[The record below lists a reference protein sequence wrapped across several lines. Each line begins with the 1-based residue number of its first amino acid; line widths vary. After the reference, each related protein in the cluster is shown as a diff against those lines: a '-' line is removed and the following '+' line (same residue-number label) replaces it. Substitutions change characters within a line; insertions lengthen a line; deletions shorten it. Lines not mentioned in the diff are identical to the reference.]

1 MSTKTLTTFVP
12 LILLLVVM
20 YFLLIRPQR
29 KREKNINEMR
39 NRVQVGD
46 EIITIGGICGKVVK
60 TKEES
65 LVIQVGA
72 DKVKFEIMRWAVSK
86 VVEKNERFSRQQSE
100 PEPEEEEEAPKRA
113 LPKRMKQASASAEDA
128 ADDAVEEAADTAE
141 EAVEEAAD
149 TAEDVAEDAA
159 DSAADAAE
167 DAADNAA
174 DAAEEAAKDAE

>member
-39 NRVQVGD
+39 SRVQVGD

-113 LPKRMKQASASAEDA
+113 LPKRMKQAKAEDVA
-128 ADDAVEEAADTAE
+128 EEAADTAE
-141 EAVEEAAD
+141 EAADAAAD
-149 TAEDVAEDAA
+149 TAEEAA
-159 DSAADAAE
+159 DGAAEAAE
-167 DAADNAA
+167 DAV
-174 DAAEEAAKDAE
+174 KDAE

>member
-1 MSTKTLTTFVP
+1 MSTKTLTTFIP

-39 NRVQVGD
+39 SRVQVGD

-86 VVEKNERFSRQQSE
+86 VVEKNERFSKQQDNE
-100 PEPEEEEEAPKRA
+100 PEEPEEEEAPKRA
-113 LPKRMKQASASAEDA
+113 LPKRMKQSSASAGEA
-128 ADDAVEEAADTAE
+128 AEEAADTAE
-141 EAVEEAAD
+141 E
-149 TAEDVAEDAA
+149 T
-159 DSAADAAE
+159 ADAAE

-174 DAAEEAAKDAE
+174 EEAADTAEDAAKDAE

>member
-39 NRVQVGD
+39 SRVQVGD

-113 LPKRMKQASASAEDA
+113 LPKRMKQAKAEEAAEDVADEA
-128 ADDAVEEAADTAE
+128 ADKAEEAADAAADTAE
-141 EAVEEAAD
+141 E
-149 TAEDVAEDAA
+149 TAE
-159 DSAADAAE
+159 AAE
-167 DAADNAA
+167 DAV
-174 DAAEEAAKDAE
+174 KDAE